1 MMRVKIEDVCMKGS
15 SNLKQSD
22 VVGKNGIYPVYGAA
36 GYLGSID
43 SFKQSKPYVA
53 VVKDG
58 AGIGRA
64 MLLPSNSSIIGTMQ
78 YLLPKDNILPEYL
91 YYLIKAKHLEKY
103 YSGATIPHIY
113 FKDYKNEEFDL
124 FSFEIQCQ
132 IINKL
137 KIIEK
142 IIEKQK
148 KEMDLLD
155 ELVKARFVE
164 LFGDPIINDKGLI
177 TELLANVSNLKA
189 GKAIKTGELSEN
201 NDTNSLFPCFGGNGI
216 RGYINRYTHDGTFP
230 IIGRQGALS
239 GNVNFAKGKFYA
251 TEHAIVVTPKVELDD
266 TWFFTA

>member
-91 YYLIKAKHLEKY
+91 YYLI
-103 YSGATIPHIY
+103 
-113 FKDYKNEEFDL
+113 
-124 FSFEIQCQ
+124 
-132 IINKL
+132 
-137 KIIEK
+137 
-142 IIEKQK
+142 
-148 KEMDLLD
+148 
-155 ELVKARFVE
+155 
-164 LFGDPIINDKGLI
+164 
-177 TELLANVSNLKA
+177 
-189 GKAIKTGELSEN
+189 
-201 NDTNSLFPCFGGNGI
+201 
-216 RGYINRYTHDGTFP
+216 
-230 IIGRQGALS
+230 
-239 GNVNFAKGKFYA
+239 
-251 TEHAIVVTPKVELDD
+251 
-266 TWFFTA
+266 

>member
-113 FKDYKNEEFDL
+113 FTKMKNLIYFHSKSNIKL
-124 FSFEIQCQ
+124 L
-132 IINKL
+132 IN
-137 KIIEK
+137 
-142 IIEKQK
+142 
-148 KEMDLLD
+148 
-155 ELVKARFVE
+155 
-164 LFGDPIINDKGLI
+164 
-177 TELLANVSNLKA
+177 
-189 GKAIKTGELSEN
+189 
-201 NDTNSLFPCFGGNGI
+201 
-216 RGYINRYTHDGTFP
+216 
-230 IIGRQGALS
+230 
-239 GNVNFAKGKFYA
+239 
-251 TEHAIVVTPKVELDD
+251 
-266 TWFFTA
+266 